1 MEKNEALSTQDRKI
15 LHELQQNG
23 RLSNTDLAERVG
35 LSPTACWNHTR
46 QLEADGYIQGYVALI
61 DQKKLGL
68 ADTVLIEVTLNAHED
83 NTLALF
89 GEELAKLPE
98 VLEAFLVTGEY
109 DYLIKVAVEGTAG
122 YERFLREK
130 LYRIAR
136 ISHSRSMFALCCVKS
151 VPSVQV

>member
-1 MEKNEALSTQDRKI
+1 LEKNETLSTQDRKI

>member
-1 MEKNEALSTQDRKI
+1 MDENDTLSAQDRKI
-15 LHELQQNG
+15 LHELQHNG
-23 RLSNTDLAERVG
+23 RLSKSDLAGGVG
-35 LSPTACWNHTR
+35 LSRTACWNHTR
-46 QLEADGYIQGYVALI
+46 QLETSGYIQGSVALI

-98 VLEAFLVTGEY
+98 VLEAYLVTGEY

-136 ISHSRSMFALCCVKS
+136 ISHSRSMFALRCVKS

>member
-1 MEKNEALSTQDRKI
+1 LEKNEALSTQDRKI